1 MKTIDIDCDLGES
14 FGVYQIGEDEAVM
27 PFITSANIA
36 CGFHAG
42 DPALIQATV
51 RMAAKYGVGIGAH
64 PAYPD
69 LQRFGRREMRLAPE
83 EVEALVLYQVGAL
96 AGFARAEGVEI
107 RHIKP
112 HGALYNQAA
121 GEGIG
126 SLLRQLGELRSASAG
141 R

>member
-1 MKTIDIDCDLGES
+1 MKTIDFNCDVGES
-14 FGVYQIGEDEAVM
+14 FGVYQIGKDEGVM
-27 PFITSANIA
+27 PYITSANIA

-42 DPALIQATV
+42 DPAVMQATV
-51 RMAAKYGVGIGAH
+51 RLAAKYGVGIGAH

-83 EVEALVLYQVGAL
+83 EVEALVLYQVNAL

-112 HGALYNQAA
+112 HGALYNHAA
-121 GEGIG
+121 GD
-126 SLLRQLGELRSASAG
+126 RQLAAAIG
-141 R
+141 RAA

>member
-1 MKTIDIDCDLGES
+1 MWAES
-14 FGVYQIGEDEAVM
+14 FGVYQIGEDEEVM
-27 PFITSANIA
+27 PNITSANIA

-42 DPALIQATV
+42 DPAVMEATV
-51 RMAAKYGVGIGAH
+51 RLAAKYGVGIGAH

-69 LQRFGRREMRLAPE
+69 LQGFDRQEMRLAPE
-83 EVEALVLYQVGAL
+83 EVEALVLYQVSAL
-96 AGFARAEGVEI
+96 AGFARAEGGEV

-112 HGALYNQAA
+112 HGALYNQVA

-126 SLLRQLGELRSASAG
+126 SLLRQLGELLSASTG